1 MWGTGVVGYGNHVGR
16 SRDDQSGREL
26 WKVGNSMA
34 QSRARRPQASAGKTA
49 VSKAGTVRKTAKTS
63 AARPVRPLRTLKQ
76 GKRHRV
82 RNFICAVAAFVFSLA
97 ALLGTATHILP
108 EELQA
113 LPYMP
118 VVVSLVPWFTLLAVI
133 ALVCGIV
140 SKRAVS
146 TVVAVLA
153 IVLQVFWQYPF
164 FYSSTQLS
172 RAAVAAVSGENVNT
186 DDGYARLMTCNV
198 YKGRA
203 DAREIVD
210 LVRSEHVEVLALQE
224 TTDDFVNALNS
235 AGIAAYLPYS
245 QVASSDGVYGNGIWS
260 ASPLSD
266 PSDDDVDSSASFM
279 PGATI
284 SFNGGNTQVRFVSVH
299 TTSPTDGYWQQ
310 WKRSLD
316 ELAKLRFDT
325 GRRYV
330 FMGDFNATYDHT
342 PFRNFLGTRFSDAA
356 RQAANGLKFSWPAN
370 IDYVPTFAGIDH
382 IVLDSGMR
390 AGQVRTVKVDGSDH
404 KALLAIVR
412 FD

>member
-1 MWGTGVVGYGNHVGR
+1 MSQAKVRKSQGAAAG
-16 SRDDQSGREL
+16 
-26 WKVGNSMA
+26 KVGGMA
-34 QSRARRPQASAGKTA
+34 RVSASKTGA
-49 VSKAGTVRKTAKTS
+49 ARKTAKTS
-63 AARPVRPLRTLKQ
+63 AAKPVKPLHTLKQ
-76 GKRHRV
+76 GKKHRV
-82 RNFICAVAAFVFSLA
+82 RNFICAVIAFVFSFA

-113 LPYMP
+113 LSYMP

-133 ALVCGIV
+133 ALVCAVV
-140 SKRAVS
+140 SKRVVS

-153 IVLQVFWQYPF
+153 IALQVFWQYPF
-164 FYSSTQLS
+164 FCGSAQLP
-172 RAAVAAVSGENVNT
+172 RAAVAAVSGENVST

-279 PGATI
+279 PGATVA
-284 SFNGGNTQVRFVSVH
+284 FNGGSTQVRFVSVH

-325 GRRYV
+325 GRRYI

-356 RQAANGLKFSWPAN
+356 RQAADGLKFSWPAN

-382 IVLDSGMR
+382 IVLDSDMR

-412 FD
+412 ID